1 MDSSTLW
8 QQIIAAPGDENLKGQ
23 FVQALVQAGD
33 PRAEIFRLAAELKRF
48 PAHYVQHDP
57 LAQQYATSLEVWQA
71 DFASA
76 ARKWRAGVNFIQ
88 GWPIEITIAAGDFC
102 RNAAEIVAA
111 LPLRHLNLKA
121 VQEAP
126 EVFAVAPMGQIVS
139 VESRRQPWPREAIHS
154 LARSQQLHALQW
166 LDLSET
172 GITEVDV
179 EILAASPALKDL
191 AYLDLRNNPCRDPV
205 DAAEGYGFDGIT
217 GMIVSESIWL
227 PRFGRELEARY
238 GPISWLHSLE
248 RFRERHPPDRYT
260 L

>member
-1 MDSSTLW
+1 MDLSTLW

-48 PAHYVQHDP
+48 PVYYVQHDQ
-57 LAQQYATSLEVWQA
+57 LARQYATNLELWQA

-76 ARKWRAGVNFIQ
+76 AGKWRAEVNFVQ
-88 GWPIEITIAAGDFC
+88 GWPIEITIAAGNFC
-102 RNAAEIVAA
+102 RNAAEIVAT

-139 VESRRQPWPREAIHS
+139 LESRRQPWSREAIHG
-154 LARSQQLHALQW
+154 LAHSQQLRALQW

-172 GITEVDV
+172 GITDADV
-179 EILAASPALKDL
+179 EILAASPALKDR

-205 DAAEGYGFDGIT
+205 DAAEGYGVDGVS
-217 GMIVSESIWL
+217 GKIVNESIWL
-227 PRFGRELEARY
+227 PAFGRELEARY
-238 GPISWLHSLE
+238 GPIGWLHSLE
-248 RFRERHPPDRYT
+248 RFLERHPPDRYT